1 MKANINFIG
10 LVMLSRLST
19 FVGTRNRD
27 RLEFYLWRFH
37 FKSFLRH
44 PEVSDNFT
52 NHSIGY
58 GHGMA
63 RTSREVL
70 TFFKII
76 RIIHKRRKIKVGI
89 DLGCG
94 DGVVLK
100 YFSMAGLNAVGIEY
114 DQELP
119 KLASLNNPKAR
130 VITGDLTDKYQIK
143 KCLEAVCELE
153 PTLKDRPDLVVYAFN
168 PMVPEILIDVIKEV
182 SEQTE
187 FVLFLKNP
195 TLRGELQKTPSLE
208 LKRIYD
214 DGNHLVLE
222 VKKLREKLSS

>member
-1 MKANINFIG
+1 MKANANYIG
-10 LVMLSRLST
+10 LVILSLLST
-19 FVGTRNRD
+19 FIGTSNRD

-44 PEVSDNFT
+44 PDVSDNFT
-52 NHSIGY
+52 NHSVGH

-70 TFFKII
+70 TFFKIL
-76 RIIHKRRKIKVGI
+76 RIIHKRRKVKAGI

-94 DGVVLK
+94 DGVALK
-100 YFSMAGLNAVGIEY
+100 YFSMAKLRAVGIEY
-114 DQELP
+114 DQELA

-143 KCLEAVCELE
+143 KCYEAATDLE

-168 PMVPEILIDVIKEV
+168 PMVPEIMIGVIE
-182 SEQTE
+182 EMAELTG

-195 TLRGELQKTPSLE
+195 TLRVSLQETPSLKTE
-208 LKRIYD
+208 LIYD

-222 VKKLREKLSS
+222 VKQSRENLAS